1 MTGSPG
7 DMEHRIHFWAASI
20 KSVYWNLS
28 TYNHLSKSIDS
39 RVRKGL
45 FSPILADTTPIRVR
59 ESCTLCS
66 RRIAAYAVK
75 GMGIWFTDGVA
86 FNGHTYLQQLQSP
99 KLKDF
104 KIKHFTVY
112 YIACLLVKS
121 TTREGVLVKFGSVK
135 NACGISSPFFLLPLV
150 LFSVFPEDALPVCR
164 DLLPGN
170 P

>member
-1 MTGSPG
+1 M
-7 DMEHRIHFWAASI
+7 
-20 KSVYWNLS
+20 
-28 TYNHLSKSIDS
+28 
-39 RVRKGL
+39 
-45 FSPILADTTPIRVR
+45 
-59 ESCTLCS
+59 
-66 RRIAAYAVK
+66 
-75 GMGIWFTDGVA
+75 
-86 FNGHTYLQQLQSP
+86 QQLQSP

-104 KIKHFTVY
+104 KIKHFTVH

-121 TTREGVLVKFGSVK
+121 TTREDVLVKFDSVK